1 MRIVPINSTAGGAAA
16 FVQAGALKG
25 VDMVLG
31 MHYHVPED
39 RVFMNRKRIDI
50 CTKSDRFSWFSS
62 SENTNNTCRCGKVN
76 IDSSE
81 GMKTLRNK

>member
-1 MRIVPINSTAGGAAA
+1 
-16 FVQAGALKG
+16 
-25 VDMVLG
+25 MV
-31 MHYHVPED
+31 

>member
-1 MRIVPINSTAGGAAA
+1 MRIVPTGVHDALHFGAG
-16 FVQAGALKG
+16 V
-25 VDMVLG
+25 MV
-31 MHYHVPED
+31 

-62 SENTNNTCRCGKVN
+62 SEYNNNPCRCGKVN

-81 GMKTLRNK
+81 GMKTLRNE